1 MAESTDTPQGDLP
14 VEEKK
19 EDITLRETIRLLLKA
34 SKGFWLVNMVNF
46 GDGIAYFG
54 ILNLLTLYLGRDVGL
69 SDAWKTTAVSLF
81 TGAVTAFMLGMGFL
95 ADRLGVRRALTVSLV
110 VLLAGRLLL
119 VLAPIVF
126 PVVGPDMPMILNPS
140 AYTNTGVQVFAV
152 LALLLMAFGSGIL
165 QPTLY
170 SGAKEY
176 TDPRTAAVTFSLVY
190 AIMNFGIAAEGLI
203 SPYIRTDTVF
213 LHIGG
218 FTLKG
223 LGTGISGVFWFCAAF
238 TALMLILQMLWFTR
252 KVEQR
257 DRIGVVEQTAAEK
270 KHDAET
276 GFWRKFSELPLFNAR
291 FAFFIFILLP
301 VQTLFAH
308 QFLTIPDYIM
318 RAYPASVGARYEWII
333 GINPVIIVIFVPL
346 ISALTRKAR
355 VLNMM
360 IIGTTISAAITF
372 ILVPG
377 PSLSALLIYT
387 IVFSFGEAV
396 WSSRFYEYVATLA
409 PAGKVGAYMG
419 MAGIPWFL
427 AKATTGIYAGHMLE
441 RYVPSGAPQ
450 DTGTLWLIYS
460 LIACASPVGLLL
472 GKRWMERGVNALK

>member
-1 MAESTDTPQGDLP
+1 MAESAEIPGGELP

-19 EDITLRETIRLLLKA
+19 EDISLRETIRLLLKA

-54 ILNLLTLYLGRDVGL
+54 ILNLLVLFLGKDVGM
-69 SDAWKTTAVSLF
+69 SDAWSGRAVSFF
-81 TGAVTAFMLGMGFL
+81 TGAVTLFMFGMGFL
-95 ADRLGVRRALTVSLV
+95 SDKLGVRKALRLSLV
-110 VLLAGRLLL
+110 VMLVGRVLL
-119 VLAPIVF
+119 VIAPDIAG
-126 PVVGPDMPMILNPS
+126 PGVGAQS
-140 AYTNTGVQVFAV
+140 FAW
-152 LALLLMAFGSGIL
+152 LSLLLMALGSGML

-170 SGAKEY
+170 AGAKEY

-190 AIMNFGIAAEGLI
+190 AIMNFGIAAEGLV
-203 SPYIRTDTVF
+203 SPYIRTDTPF
-213 LHIGG
+213 IHLGS
-218 FTLKG
+218 FTLNG
-223 LGTGISGVFWFCAAF
+223 LGKGYSGVFWFCAGF
-238 TALMLILQMLWFTR
+238 TALMLVLTTLLFTK
-252 KVEQR
+252 KVEQH

-270 KHDAET
+270 KHDADT
-276 GFWRKFSELPLFNAR
+276 NFWQKLRELPLFNAR

-318 RAYPASVGARYEWII
+318 RAFPASVGARYEWIV

-346 ISALTRKAR
+346 ISALTRKAK

-377 PSLSALLIYT
+377 PNLAALLIYT

-419 MAGIPWFL
+419 LAGIPWFL
-427 AKATTGIYAGHMLE
+427 AKFTTGLYSGLFLE
-441 RYVPSGAPQ
+441 KFVPTTGVQ
-450 DTGTLWLIYS
+450 DTSTLWLIYGI
-460 LIACASPVGLLL
+460 IACMSPIGLLL
-472 GKRWMERGVNALK
+472 GKRWMEKGVNALK